1 MGRIPERGKMI
12 NSGPILA
19 YFTLDKNSQPE
30 DFSIRKTY
38 DVLILGKT

>member
-19 YFTLDKNSQPE
+19 YFTLDKNSQQYQK
-30 DFSIRKTY
+30 KTLEKPMMY
-38 DVLILGKT
+38 